1 MTLRITGYATPS
13 ALGKRVTDRDSRKGV
28 NRTLCGKA
36 ARMRCS
42 PPTASRVRIPPL
54 ARTHQPDGAGETGA
68 GIAHRVPDVSDHVV
82 EGEPVDNPGAAPMG
96 QRVDADYVVAVPA
109 DRV

>member
-1 MTLRITGYATPS
+1 MTTRAQIAPLIDTCSPGMTRPATAMIRRITGYTTPS

-42 PPTASRVRIPPL
+42 PPAASRVRTPPWL
-54 ARTHQPDGAGETGA
+54 DPISPTA
-68 GIAHRVPDVSDHVV
+68 
-82 EGEPVDNPGAAPMG
+82 PGKRAQA
-96 QRVDADYVVAVPA
+96 
-109 DRV
+109 